1 MENILW
7 VIIMI
12 AQVVGF
18 VWALVIA
25 FSSNRELKRLKML
38 VKSQEHR
45 LAQTLELYNMSLI
58 REEDLL
64 KELEKKDKHV

>member
-12 AQVVGF
+12 AQVIVF
-18 VWALVIA
+18 VWALIIA
-25 FSSNRELKRLKML
+25 FSSNRELKRHKTLIKA
-38 VKSQEHR
+38 QEHR

>member
-7 VIIMI
+7 VIIMV

-18 VWALVIA
+18 VWALIVA
-25 FSSNRELKRLKML
+25 FISNRELKRHKSLI
-38 VKSQEHR
+38 KSQEHR

-64 KELEKKDKHV
+64 KELEKKDNHV

>member
-12 AQVVGF
+12 SQVIGF
-18 VWALVIA
+18 VWALIIA
-25 FSSNRELKRLKML
+25 FSSNRELKRHKTLIKA
-38 VKSQEHR
+38 QEHI

>member
-12 AQVVGF
+12 AQVIGF

-25 FSSNRELKRLKML
+25 FISNRELKRHKTLIKA
-38 VKSQEHR
+38 QEYR
-45 LAQTLELYNMSLI
+45 LAQILELYNMSLI

>member
-12 AQVVGF
+12 TQVIGF

-25 FSSNRELKRLKML
+25 FSSNRELKRLKTL
-38 VKSQEHR
+38 IKAQEHR

>member
-12 AQVVGF
+12 AQVIGF

-25 FSSNRELKRLKML
+25 FSSNRELKRHKTLIKA
-38 VKSQEHR
+38 QEHR

-58 REEDLL
+58 REEELL
-64 KELEKKDKHV
+64 KELEKKDKYV

>member
-12 AQVVGF
+12 AQVIGF

>member
-7 VIIMI
+7 VIVMI
-12 AQVVGF
+12 AQVIGF

-25 FSSNRELKRLKML
+25 FISNRELKRHKTLIKA
-38 VKSQEHR
+38 QEYR

>member
-12 AQVVGF
+12 AQVIGF

-25 FSSNRELKRLKML
+25 FSSNRELKRDKTLIKA
-38 VKSQEHR
+38 QEYR

>member
-12 AQVVGF
+12 VQVIGF
-18 VWALVIA
+18 VWALSVALI
-25 FSSNRELKRLKML
+25 SNRELKRHKALIKA
-38 VKSQEHR
+38 QEHR

>member
-12 AQVVGF
+12 AQVIGF
-18 VWALVIA
+18 VWALIIA
-25 FSSNRELKRLKML
+25 FSSNRELKRHKTLIKA
-38 VKSQEHR
+38 QEHR

-58 REEDLL
+58 REEELL
-64 KELEKKDKHV
+64 KELEKKDNHV